1 MTPKLFLCLL
11 PAVLLSSCS
20 LYPLGGDA
28 SYGSYFGAQTMGG
41 TVAKATYVPKSV
53 QRQEPI
59 LSRDVTSGR
68 GNGFWYRG

>member
-1 MTPKLFLCLL
+1 M
-11 PAVLLSSCS
+11 
-20 LYPLGGDA
+20 YPFGGDA
-28 SYGSYFGAQTMGG
+28 SYGGYYGGQGAGAYHIPQ
-41 TVAKATYVPKSV
+41 TYVPKDI

>member
-20 LYPLGGDA
+20 LYPFGGDA
-28 SYGSYFGAQTMGG
+28 SYGPYFGGQSIGDSAAQRTF
-41 TVAKATYVPKSV
+41 VPKEF

-59 LSRDVTSGR
+59 ISRDVTSGR

>member
-1 MTPKLFLCLL
+1 MNPKLILSLL
-11 PAVLLSSCS
+11 PIVLLSSCS
-20 LYPLGGDA
+20 LYPFGGD
-28 SYGSYFGAQTMGG
+28 STYGDYFGGQGAVGAHTPQ
-41 TVAKATYVPKSV
+41 TYVPKDI